1 MSALLT
7 LATKDLRLL
16 VRDRAGLFFSVF
28 FPVLYAVFFG
38 TVFSGAAGD
47 YKSRRIGIPFVD
59 EDRTPASAAFLRS
72 LTGEGQL
79 QIEITDR
86 DAALDLVRHGR
97 RAAAVVVPKGFGEAR
112 SELFRGVPTTVQ
124 IAADPS
130 RPAEAEMVKGLVVR
144 QLYAGIQE
152 IFTDRRLLREQMDD
166 TLAALNAD
174 PDADPVRVAALTA
187 MFEAVD
193 RFMVALDANPAPGAA
208 TSSAPA
214 ETKPPRF
221 EPVRIEPIELESRR
235 IGPKNFYAVSFPQ
248 GIIWGVMSCAATFG
262 ISLVVERTG
271 GTLRRLRTTPAPRAA
286 VLGGKAVACL
296 LSTLCVCALLLG
308 VARLGFGVRPIS
320 LAGLSVAVACVC
332 VAFAGIMML
341 LSVLGRT
348 EQSAGGIGWAVLL
361 VMAMIGGGMVPLFIM
376 PGWIQAIS
384 VASPVRWAVLALEG
398 AIWRDFSASEMV
410 LPCTILIATGV
421 ACFVV
426 GARLF
431 ARLDAR

>member
-1 MSALLT
+1 MSTLWTLT
-7 LATKDLRLL
+7 AKDLRLL

-47 YKSRRIGIPFVD
+47 YKARRIGIPFVD
-59 EDRTPASAAFLRS
+59 EDRTPASAAFLRA

-79 QIEITDR
+79 QVEVTDR
-86 DAALDLVRHGR
+86 DSALDLVRHGR
-97 RAAAVVVPKGFGEAR
+97 RAAAVLIPPGFGEAR
-112 SELFRGVPTTVQ
+112 KKLFRGVPTTVQ

-130 RPAEAEMVKGLVVR
+130 RPAEAEMVKGLVIR
-144 QLYAGIQE
+144 RLYGGIQE
-152 IFTDRRLLREQMDD
+152 IFTDRALLRQQMDD
-166 TLAALNAD
+166 TLAALSAEPEAN
-174 PDADPVRVAALTA
+174 PVRVAALTA

-193 RFMVALDANPAPGAA
+193 RFMRTLDATPALGAA
-208 TSSAPA
+208 STSAPA
-214 ETKPPRF
+214 GTNARAF

-286 VLGGKAVACL
+286 LLGGKAAACL

-308 VARLGFGVRPIS
+308 VARFGFGVRPIS
-320 LAGLSVAVACVC
+320 LGGLAVAVACVC

-361 VMAMIGGGMVPLFIM
+361 VMSMIGGGMVPLFIM

-384 VASPVRWAVLALEG
+384 VASPVRWAILALEG
-398 AIWRDFSASEMV
+398 AIWRDFSASEML

-431 ARLDAR
+431 ARLDSR